1 MNIKGNNTTIAGETT
16 ESIENRKLSK
26 EIHDYVDNQVIYL
39 KMADNHFELQ
49 NNILSD
55 NIERLNEKIDK
66 LNDERLKVR
75 AELDTLLVCVWSFFI
90 FLVAVF
96 LGLLMYLS

>member
-1 MNIKGNNTTIAGETT
+1 MNIKGNNTTLTGETT
-16 ESIENRKLSK
+16 ASIENSKLSK

-66 LNDERLKVR
+66 LNDEKLKTQL
-75 AELDTLLVCVWSFFI
+75 ELVDLKICFGLFVI
-90 FLVAVF
+90 FSVALF
-96 LGLLMYLS
+96 SGLIIYLS